1 MEGYGCLLED
11 AFIIPASKKPGK
23 SARREERE
31 KARRCKGPAMTFMDK
46 GDEDFGEKDPDRAGF
61 TKKAVPPKE
70 SAERFV
76 GMMNSGEE
84 DEKSDQ
90 EKRIEKMPAGVP
102 PPNALPVAKV
112 GKPKYFGADPLEEGF
127 APYNV
132 PYTMQVDFK
141 DSFQK
146 AGLGAAGSGTRAMG
160 ATDFKDV
167 WGSLIPGGSV
177 SSLLTGGV
185 QDRGLDEGKVYDKD
199 LQKKL
204 DTIFARLDDLESGRQ
219 GTENAQ
225 SEILLFVMTGVF
237 LIFSMDLL
245 AGRR

>member
-1 MEGYGCLLED
+1 MDGCLLED
-11 AFIIPASKKPGK
+11 AFEIPASKKPGK

-31 KARRCKGPAMTFMDK
+31 KARRCKGPAMAFLDK
-46 GDEDFGEKDPDRAGF
+46 GGEDFGSEAAAAPDRQGYS
-61 TKKAVPPKE
+61 KKPVPAKE
-70 SAERFV
+70 ESFV
-76 GMMNSGEE
+76 GMMEGEST
-84 DEKSDQ
+84 EKSGQ
-90 EKRIEKMPAGVP
+90 EKRIEKMPQVP
-102 PPNALPVAKV
+102 KATALPVAS
-112 GKPKYFGADPLEEGF
+112 GKPAYFGADPLEEGF

-167 WGSLIPGGSV
+167 WGPLVPSGGV

-185 QDRGLDEGKVYDKD
+185 QDKGIIDLAGDKE

-204 DTIFARLDDLESGRQ
+204 DTILARLDDLEAGRQ
-219 GTENAQ
+219 GTEHAQ

-237 LIFSMDLL
+237 LIFSMDLV